1 MKKLTA
7 ILTALLLTAAVATS
21 CAKEE
26 PVKENDT
33 QVEAD
38 TPAVEEE
45 IEETLP
51 AEDEE
56 TDGEEVEDEITE
68 EESEEA
74 EGEDVATEDTEET
87 EPKPEEDENTPEE
100 KPVEDESKPVEKPV
114 ENKPEEVKPEEDK
127 PEEET
132 ETEQKPL
139 EEVKPEQ
146 KPLEEVKPEE
156 EAKPEE
162 NVPSDSAA
170 LPGTSAEVIE
180 AINAI
185 KAPEFM
191 HGIIP
196 VDIADPDALKMFTGL
211 DSAKGIKEVAVCE
224 SMMGSQAFSLVVVK
238 VDGADAKATA
248 EAMKA
253 GIDQRK
259 WICVEADDIKVSGK
273 DDTVMLIMIDSE
285 YRESIS
291 VEDVN
296 NAFKT
301 VCGGTLDFEI

>member
-1 MKKLTA
+1 MKKLTT
-7 ILTALLLTAAVATS
+7 ILMALLLTASVATG
-21 CAKEE
+21 CAKDE
-26 PVKENDT
+26 PVIDNDV

-38 TPAVEEE
+38 APSDEVTEEE
-45 IEETLP
+45 TP
-51 AEDEE
+51 
-56 TDGEEVEDEITE
+56 VEDEAEEAPEAGDEVIE
-68 EESEEA
+68 EEVTEPGPEEEPA
-74 EGEDVATEDTEET
+74 EGKVEET
-87 EPKPEEDENTPEE
+87 PDAEAPVEGGVEKPELEEVPEEDEA
-100 KPVEDESKPVEKPV
+100 VV
-114 ENKPEEVKPEEDK
+114 
-127 PEEET
+127 
-132 ETEQKPL
+132 
-139 EEVKPEQ
+139 
-146 KPLEEVKPEE
+146 
-156 EAKPEE
+156 
-162 NVPSDSAA
+162 SDTSTAA
-170 LPGTSAEVIE
+170 GIIE

-211 DSAKGIKEVAVCE
+211 DSAEGIKEVAVCE

-238 VDGADAKATA
+238 VDGADTKATA

-285 YRESIS
+285 YRDSIS

>member
-7 ILTALLLTAAVATS
+7 ILIALLVTASAMAG
-21 CAKEE
+21 CAKDK
-26 PVKENDT
+26 PVAENDV
-33 QVEAD
+33 QVETGA
-38 TPAVEEE
+38 PSNEEVN
-45 IEETLP
+45 EETP
-51 AEDEE
+51 AEDEIE
-56 TDGEEVEDEITE
+56 QEEAP
-68 EESEEA
+68 A
-74 EGEDVATEDTEET
+74 EGEEAPEVEAI
-87 EPKPEEDENTPEE
+87 EPE
-100 KPVEDESKPVEKPV
+100 
-114 ENKPEEVKPEEDK
+114 

-132 ETEQKPL
+132 PAEDEVIETPEEGETEEVPSEDEIETPAT
-139 EEVKPEQ
+139 EEVT
-146 KPLEEVKPEE
+146 EEDESTADEPV
-156 EAKPEE
+156 AD
-162 NVPSDSAA
+162 VAD
-170 LPGTSAEVIE
+170 TSTADGIIE

-211 DSAKGIKEVAVCE
+211 DSAEGIKEVAVCE
-224 SMMGSQAFSLVVVK
+224 SLMGSQAFSLVVVK

-273 DDTVMLIMIDSE
+273 GDTVMLIMIDSE

-291 VEDVN
+291 VEDVTE
-296 NAFKT
+296 AFKT
-301 VCGGTLDFEI
+301 VCGGSLDFEI